1 MLNLYKLEVFNTVA
15 IEGSF
20 TKAARRMLL
29 TQPAVSQ
36 HIHDL
41 EASLNVELFS
51 RGSRGVQLTSA
62 GETLLDYTRCILR
75 LLVEAESAL
84 TQIGQLEDGQISI
97 GATPGASVYL
107 LPEWIQTFHQRFP
120 NLSVLLSTST
130 TGEIASGISTQVLD
144 LGFVEGELVLEPPL
158 NALVLRKID
167 LFLVVGAGHPWWL
180 KESILISDLEDQP
193 FITRPHGSQ
202 TRTWMDQVL
211 QQHGVAPKIVAEF
224 DNPES
229 IKQAVASGMGIAIL
243 PEWGLS
249 SEQLAGK
256 LRILPVEEVDLHRSL
271 KLLWND
277 AAPLKPVSR
286 AFLSHLVDLFPQLTR
301 LVASSE
307 GLKIGLP
314 LREEYK
320 ASLSCK

>member
-1 MLNLYKLEVFNTVA
+1 MLNLYKLEIFNTVA

-20 TKAARRMLL
+20 SKAAHRLLL

-41 EASLNVELFS
+41 EASLKVDLFNRS
-51 RGSRGVQLTSA
+51 SRGVQLTPA

-75 LLVEAESAL
+75 LLAEAESAL
-84 TQIGQLEDGQISI
+84 TQIGQLEDGQILI

-107 LPEWIQTFHQRFP
+107 LPEWIQSFHHRFP
-120 NLSVLLSTST
+120 NLSVRLSTST
-130 TGEIASGISTQVLD
+130 TGEIAAGLSAQALD
-144 LGFVEGELVLEPPL
+144 LGFVEGELELEPPL

-167 LFLVVGAGHPWWL
+167 LFLVVGAGHPWWS
-180 KESILISDLEDQP
+180 KERVFISDLENQP

-202 TRTWMDQVL
+202 TRAWIDQVL
-211 QQHGVAPKIVAEF
+211 QQHGVAPKIIAEF

-229 IKQAVASGMGIAIL
+229 IKLAAASGMGIAIL

-249 SEQLAGK
+249 NELLAGK
-256 LRILPVEEVDLHRSL
+256 LRILPVAEVDFHRSL

-277 AAPLKPVSR
+277 SAPLKPVSR
-286 AFLSHLVDLFPQLTR
+286 SFLSHLIDLFPQLTR
-301 LVASSE
+301 MVASGE
-307 GLKIGLP
+307 DLKISLP